1 MKRKEVLKAR
11 NSSSGR
17 HGKSANLPFDL
28 ISGSDA
34 VVARS
39 NHRLTQPSREPKV
52 EHSPYTCAC
61 GTSLGRP
68 DRQTPNQRRSSMSSS
83 SPLSIREDLH
93 NFCRYCERLLAGAQ
107 GPDHAPFSQDEL
119 QMICRYANEVAK
131 LADSQRVQSNGKSGM
146 TME

>member
-1 MKRKEVLKAR
+1 MLKAR
-11 NSSSGR
+11 NSSGRR

-52 EHSPYTCAC
+52 VYSLDTCAC
-61 GTSLGRP
+61 GLLGKSRP
-68 DRQTPNQRRSSMSSS
+68 PDTNERRSSMSSS
-83 SPLSIREDLH
+83 SLLSIREDLH
-93 NFCRYCERLLAGAQ
+93 NFCRYCERLLASAQ
-107 GPDHAPFSQDEL
+107 APGHAPFSQDEL

-131 LADSQRVQSNGKSGM
+131 LADSQRVQSNGKSGI